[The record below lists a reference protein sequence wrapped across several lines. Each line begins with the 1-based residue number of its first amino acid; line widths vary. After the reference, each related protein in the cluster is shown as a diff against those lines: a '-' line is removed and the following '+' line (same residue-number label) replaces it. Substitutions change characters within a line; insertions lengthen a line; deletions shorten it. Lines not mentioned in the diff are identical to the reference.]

1 MAGGTAMSS
10 STKRRTGRPRIAAPW
25 TVIDELP
32 DPLPVGKPELDAL
45 ERHFNSILGQC
56 LAGKAGTT
64 TMIQSDLRRSE
75 RVGRSGRKQ
84 IAKKADRDA
93 RGHRG

>member
-1 MAGGTAMSS
+1 MAGGTVMSS
-10 STKRRTGRPRIAAPW
+10 STKRRTGWPRIAALW
-25 TVIDELP
+25 TIIDELP

-45 ERHFNSILGQC
+45 ERHFNSILEQC
-56 LAGKAGTT
+56 LAGKAGTAT
-64 TMIQSDLRRSE
+64 VIQSDLGRSE

-84 IAKKADRDA
+84 VGKKADRDA